1 MQSYPVSSTTG
12 TEAVWRLPGRLYTL
26 RPDASRRLEVLNER
40 VWDRTDPA
48 LLELIRVRMAW
59 LIGNSAGE
67 RARSAQ
73 ALRAGLTEGK
83 ISELPAY
90 ATSPSF
96 TPIEREAVAF
106 AEQFVM
112 DVGGVAGNLDGL
124 AGHLADG
131 QLREFVTAV
140 YIVEFTQRLQVMAE
154 LLLGSAP
161 AFATGSTAPSSASL
175 RELLAEYQDAV
186 VRGKALDPVTTELVR
201 LRCAR
206 THQCRI
212 CQTLRLD
219 DARAAGVDEPMTAKI
234 DFYESSDL
242 PERIKVALRI
252 TDAFVIRPD
261 VLADHQAEQ
270 ARSVFSAD
278 ELAELC
284 LDITKWSTQK
294 IHVALGTDSAD
305 ALPTNAAGVALFGF
319 HDDGTV
325 AGYWAGSARATG

>member
-1 MQSYPVSSTTG
+1 MQSYPVSSATG

-90 ATSPSF
+90 PTSPSF

-112 DVGGVAGNLDGL
+112 DVGGVAGSLDGL

-131 QLREFVTAV
+131 QLRGFVTAV

-161 AFATGSTAPSSASL
+161 AFETGSTAPSSATL

-242 PERIKVALRI
+242 PERIKMALRI

-261 VLADHQAEQ
+261 ALADHQAEH

-319 HDDGTV
+319 HDDGAV
-325 AGYWAGSARATG
+325 AGYWAGSAGATG